1 MGSEVIDQLVRIPAR
16 RVLVYLGERSFK
28 MDDGIEVW
36 PFQRFARALAERAL
50 WP

>member
-1 MGSEVIDQLVRIPAR
+1 
-16 RVLVYLGERSFK
+16 VLVYLGERSLK

-36 PFQRFARALAERAL
+36 PFDRFARTVAEGAL